1 MSNFHGRMCFNIYVD
16 YFWICFY
23 NNVELSEGY
32 FNVFSPSFIFQ
43 DVLSALKSCLSCDES
58 FQYAE
63 YVSVF
68 ATSESLL
75 LLSKIIINE
84 FNIYYGWVVI
94 VTPCHSMWLWLFYTL
109 RNLKFYIMFI
119 CGCSIFFDMIILF
132 Y

>member
-1 MSNFHGRMCFNIYVD
+1 MSNFHGRMYFNIYMD
-16 YFWICFY
+16 CFWIYFY

-32 FNVFSPSFIFQ
+32 FSVFSPSFIFQ

-94 VTPCHSMWLWLFYTL
+94 VTPCHSMWLWLFYTP